1 MRILSPSAVRI
12 ALAAGMLFH
21 AGLCAG
27 APASQSP
34 LTQAIVQEL
43 ASQLPLAFEENKG
56 QADRSVRFVSRGPGY
71 KLFLTERDAV
81 MVLGEARKQDNAQ
94 GSSAGADPSLRDP
107 QTAVVRMFFEGSNAA
122 PKVEGIER
130 LRFKTNYFI
139 GGGAGE
145 FATNIANHAK
155 VKYTAI
161 YPGIDLIYYGNQQK
175 LEYDLVL
182 APRARP
188 QQIRLRFA
196 GADAINLSEDGDLV
210 LGTAAGK
217 VTYHKPFAYQDIAGK
232 RKPVEAKYVLAS
244 NGQVGFEVG
253 KYDTSK
259 PLVIDPILS
268 YSSFL
273 WGIEVKGVALDPS
286 GNVYVTGYI
295 NTTDLPATGGYKATL
310 TGTTDAYV
318 AKLDPTGKT
327 LLYAT
332 YLGARR
338 ANTFGN
344 AIAVDGNGSAYISG
358 TTDSASFPVTS
369 GAYQTTYSSG
379 ASFVTK
385 LNATGNAL
393 AYSTFLN
400 GATVASITLDSAG
413 SAYMTGRATA
423 LTTTTNA
430 FQRVL
435 SGGAAAFAAKLNPTG
450 TGMAYATYLGGSG
463 TDEGK
468 SIVVDGSGNA
478 YVTGIA
484 RSSNFPLQN
493 PMKSTLSGTQD
504 AFVTKVNA
512 TGSSL
517 VYSTYLG
524 GAANDYGN
532 GIAVDAAGQAHVAG
546 WTNSDNFPVTSGV
559 FQPSKGYAGP
569 EVSNAFISKINDTG
583 TVLVYSSYLGGKW
596 CLAPGVSSCLSMGSD
611 GIDAATAIAVDSAGY
626 AYVGGY
632 ATSVGFPLADPVQP
646 IRSGGDEWRTPFVAK
661 VRPAGN
667 RLVYSV
673 VLGARAQ
680 DERLHGLAVDR
691 NGSVY
696 AVGYNGYAGSDYPV
710 TTGVQKTTGSAFI
723 FKLSTG
729 KYPTMLQSSANPAV
743 STQPITFTAD
753 VLSTTTGGTVTYMN
767 GATPLGDV
775 PIVNGTATLTTS
787 LPAGVHKITAVYSGD
802 GKTSPPIFQVV
813 NEQ

>member
-1 MRILSPSAVRI
+1 MRILSPTAART
-12 ALAAGMLFH
+12 ALAFGILVH
-21 AGLCAG
+21 AVLCAG
-27 APASQSP
+27 AQASSSP
-34 LTQAIVQEL
+34 STQTIVQEL
-43 ASQLPLAFEENKG
+43 TSQLPLAFEENKG
-56 QADRSVRFVSRGPGY
+56 QADPSVRFVSRGPGY
-71 KLFLTERDAV
+71 KLFFTQHDAV
-81 MVLGEARKQDNAQ
+81 MVLGDTRNWGKSQADRAETD
-94 GSSAGADPSLRDP
+94 GSLSDR
-107 QTAVVRMFFEGSNAA
+107 QTAVVRMFFEGGSPTAT
-122 PKVEGIER
+122 VEGLDR
-130 LRFKTNYFI
+130 LGFKTNYFI
-139 GGGAGE
+139 GGDSPQV
-145 FATNIANHAK
+145 ATDIANHAK
-155 VKYTAI
+155 VKYKAI
-161 YPGIDLIYYGNQQK
+161 YPGIDVIYYGNQQK

-188 QQIRLRFA
+188 QQVRLRFA
-196 GADAINLSEDGDLV
+196 GADSIHLSESGDLV
-210 LGTAAGK
+210 LGTVAGNL
-217 VTYHKPFAYQDIAGK
+217 TYHKPVAYQVVAGK
-232 RKPVEAKYVLAS
+232 RKPVEARYLLAS

-253 KYDTSK
+253 RYDTSK

-273 WGIEVKGVALDPS
+273 WGIEAKGVAVDS
-286 GNVYVTGYI
+286 TGNVYVTGYI

-327 LLYAT
+327 LIYAT

-344 AIAVDGNGSAYISG
+344 AIAVDSNGSAYIAG

-369 GAYQTTYSSG
+369 GAYQTTFSSG

-393 AYSTFLN
+393 SYSTFLN
-400 GATVASITLDSAG
+400 GATVASIALDSAG

-435 SGGAAAFAAKLNPTG
+435 SGGAAAFAAKLNPTA
-450 TGMAYATYLGGSG
+450 TGMTYATYLGGSG

-468 SIVVDGSGNA
+468 SIAVDGSGNA

-484 RSSNFPLQN
+484 RSTNFPLQN

-512 TGSSL
+512 TGSGL

-532 GIAVDAAGQAHVAG
+532 GIAVDGAGQAYVAG
-546 WTNSDNFPVTSGV
+546 WTNSDNFPVTPGV
-559 FQPSKGYAGP
+559 FQPSKGYAGTQ
-569 EVSNAFISKINDTG
+569 VSNAFISKINDTG
-583 TVLVYSSYLGGKW
+583 TALVYSSYLGGKW

-611 GIDAATAIAVDSAGY
+611 GIDAATAVAVDSAGY

-661 VRPAGN
+661 VKPTGD

-696 AVGYNGYAGSDYPV
+696 AVGYNGYAGSDYPI
-710 TTGVQKTTGSAFI
+710 TSGVQKATGSAFI

-729 KYPTMLQSSANPAV
+729 KYPTTLQSSVNPAV
-743 STQPITFTAD
+743 STQPVTFTAD

-767 GATPLGDV
+767 GATTLGTV
-775 PIVNGTATLTTS
+775 PVVNGAATLTTS
-787 LPAGVHKITAVYSGD
+787 LPVGVHKITAIYSGD
-802 GKTSPPIFQVV
+802 GKVSPPIFQVV